1 MRWQN
6 WKTRTKLMGSF
17 GFVVFLTLIIAFLGI
32 RNNSENTAKTRNIAN
47 LMDVQNSLFAGRIN
61 TRAYMYEKDSASYN
75 TAVSSIKECI
85 TLFNDEENR
94 FTLEENKK
102 LGQEFD
108 ASLKA
113 YSDLLQKLHV
123 VAEKQNVLAQQ
134 RRDTRNAFI
143 KGFEQ
148 SKLSRDNNINY
159 YFNEGR
165 LEAVYLLS
173 AIKESNYKNAMA
185 DLAKAQEEA
194 VRQKRPELSTLIE
207 NYKKTIEEYYKTGIE
222 EKSIDMDL
230 KGKGAEMTKILDDIS
245 ENIESYLEKSNR
257 AASALFIIITLIIA
271 LVSLFVV
278 YVITRYFTRM
288 LGEGVKLAKT
298 YASGDLTHKIQEKN
312 LSLDDEFGEL
322 NRALANMGEKLKSV
336 VTDIYVG
343 ANQVAAAGLQINST
357 TQQISEGANEQA
369 SSVEE
374 VSSSMEEMA
383 SNIQLNS
390 DNTEQTEKIADIT
403 AREVKNLSDIS
414 NKSLESVRLIS
425 GKIGIINDIAF
436 QTNILALNAAVEAAR
451 AGEHGRGFAV
461 VAAEVRKLAENSRIA
476 ANEIMDLAKGS
487 LSNTEAAVSQMIQ
500 LIPEIEKT
508 SKLVQEIAASNRELN
523 GGTNQVNS
531 AIQQLNM
538 VSQQNASAA
547 EELASSAEELSSQAG
562 HLRDIVSFF
571 RTEQQSYTKQ
581 VEKTSIAAKEK
592 PAGSK
597 PARPVAKK
605 QITPAEPEE
614 HKKGVRIKLS
624 SSESDDGFEK
634 Y

>member
-17 GFVVFLTLIIAFLGI
+17 GFVVLLTLVIAFLGI
-32 RNNSENTAKTRNIAN
+32 RNNTENTAKTHNIAN
-47 LMDVQNSLFAGRIN
+47 LMDVQSSLFAGRIN
-61 TRAYMYEKDSASYN
+61 SRAFMYEKDSAYYN
-75 TAVSSIKECI
+75 LAASSIKECI
-85 TLFNDEENR
+85 TLFNDEENK

-108 ASLKA
+108 ASLKS
-113 YSDLLQKLHV
+113 YSELLQKLHAV
-123 VAEKQNVLAQQ
+123 IEKQNVLAQQ

-165 LEAVYLLS
+165 LQAVYLLS
-173 AIKESNYKNAMA
+173 SIKEEYYKSATNN
-185 DLAKAQEEA
+185 LAKSQEEA
-194 VRQKRPELSTLIE
+194 IRQKHTELSALIE
-207 NYKKTIEEYYKTGIE
+207 NYKKTIDEYYKTGLE
-222 EKSIDMDL
+222 EKSIDTEL
-230 KGKGAEMTKILDDIS
+230 KGLGAKMTKNLDDIS
-245 ENIESYLEKSNR
+245 ENINTYLEKSNR
-257 AASALFIIITLIIA
+257 AASALFITITLIIA
-271 LVSLFVV
+271 IVSLFVV

-288 LGEGVKLAKT
+288 LNAGVNLAKT
-298 YASGDLTHKIQEKN
+298 YASGDLTHKIQEEN

-322 NRALANMGEKLKSV
+322 NRALADMGEKLKAV

-343 ANQVAAAGLQINST
+343 ANQVAAAGMQINDT

-390 DNTEQTEKIADIT
+390 DNTEQTEKIAEIT
-403 AREVKNLSDIS
+403 AREVKNMSAIS

-425 GKIGIINDIAF
+425 GKIDIINDIAF

-461 VAAEVRKLAENSRIA
+461 VAAEVRKLAEHSRIA

-487 LSNTEAAVSQMIQ
+487 LNNTEAAVSQMMQ

-508 SKLVQEIAASNRELN
+508 TRLVQEIAASNRELN

-562 HLRDIVSFF
+562 HLRDIVAFF
-571 RTEQQSYTKQ
+571 KTEQQSFVKQ
-581 VEKTSIAAKEK
+581 AGKTPNVAKEK

-605 QITPAEPEE
+605 QITPSEQEEP
-614 HKKGVRIKLS
+614 KKGVRIKLT